1 MEEGSLAYQAGL
13 RTGDLIT
20 HVNGESVQGLVHPEL
35 VELLLKVLQHA
46 FPLPHGIFWGI
57 FFFIQN
63 FYFHFCVMLFLLNNQ
78 SGSKVVLQTIALEN
92 TSIKVGPARKVKNK
106 GKMARRSKRSRRRDN
121 YDRLVSA
128 VIKGPARE
136 AVTQSKHFRDPL
148 LGRDPPVEK
157 P

>member
-1 MEEGSLAYQAGL
+1 MLKSKCLAVCYQSVEEGSLAYQAGL

-46 FPLPHGIFWGI
+46 LSLPRGIFLYFFPFRILISAFVSCFI
-57 FFFIQN
+57 FLMNKQG
-63 FYFHFCVMLFLLNNQ
+63 
-78 SGSKVVLQTIALEN
+78 GSKVVLQTIALEN

-106 GKMARRSKRSRRRDN
+106 GKMARRSKKSRRRDN

-128 VIKGPARE
+128 VFPALQSCEKKGL
-136 AVTQSKHFRDPL
+136 KM
-148 LGRDPPVEK
+148 
-157 P
+157 

>member
-35 VELLLKVLQHA
+35 VELLLKVLK
-46 FPLPHGIFWGI
+46 PCLPHPLGIFNSFFLSRNFHCYI
-57 FFFIQN
+57 CAFFF
-63 FYFHFCVMLFLLNNQ
+63 FLNEQ

-106 GKMARRSKRSRRRDN
+106 GKMARRSKKSRRRDN
-121 YDRLVSA
+121 YDRL
-128 VIKGPARE
+128 
-136 AVTQSKHFRDPL
+136 
-148 LGRDPPVEK
+148 EK
-157 P
+157 PSSKKQCLNALCVI